1 MNDSKTSN
9 DSGKSKHKKKVSFSI
24 FEISTFEELAKLR
37 KMREE
42 ELDDFVANKKN
53 TNQYLTNLNQ
63 RNKILSI
70 SNNELI
76 SFDNNDKNI
85 PNYNNNIIKNYNNNQ
100 IRNINSKMHIPRPL
114 KKDESSGNDS
124 YFYNQEN
131 IADALKNKMSLN
143 KNKKRIV
150 FSSDEEDFKSND
162 IFSSPPQYNS
172 IEKNDIIH
180 DIDNIHSPI
189 NKNKDI
195 LTKENIFS
203 PSSNA
208 YNLNTNNN
216 IQNINNN
223 IMFSENNENQD
234 KNYNEIKDNNNEE
247 ENDNKENSN
256 ELVTFN
262 KNKIENNN
270 ININCLDEDKIE
282 NDENNIKNNLENNI
296 DNNIENNI
304 ENLENDLENN
314 KEHDNKNEIDNNN
327 YNIDNEQINEEND
340 NNKNLEE
347 NITVLFNLLE
357 KIFQISPLYKINLF
371 QEFFN
376 NLFNYLEYQYDQYI
390 DYELNDSKYFE
401 EVQNKSK
408 LIHQNIYYNIFI
420 NNIKEKIEKKKLY
433 QEHKLKAIKFSQYK
447 NYKYKI
453 KAFNS
458 LLTFSIK
465 QKEWLKSIQ
474 IGLMKKM
481 VWNCMDSLKLY
492 ANYKKIKNYLRI
504 RKKKKIFDALKNN
517 KQLSIRL
524 LKNGRKLSLIFEYR
538 HFFNNC
544 RKKILA
550 QKGKEINNKL
560 VNEFRY
566 QHLLKDIFNLIKK
579 NHDIRKEKQ
588 NLYNNMMINRNNR
601 GKEFINIKITRKET
615 VKYSN
620 GSTQMRIQNKINII

>member
-42 ELDDFVANKKN
+42 ELDDFVSNKKN

-63 RNKILSI
+63 RNKILSM

-85 PNYNNNIIKNYNNNQ
+85 PNYNNSIIKNYNNNQ
-100 IRNINSKMHIPRPL
+100 IRNISNKVNIPRPL

-131 IADALKNKMSLN
+131 IGDALKNKMSLT
-143 KNKKRIV
+143 KNKKKIV
-150 FSSDEEDFKSND
+150 FSSDEEDIKSND

-189 NKNKDI
+189 NKNKDM

-203 PSSNA
+203 PSSND

-216 IQNINNN
+216 LQNINNN

-234 KNYNEIKDNNNEE
+234 NNYNNYNEIEDNKNEE

-262 KNKIENNN
+262 KNKIENIN
-270 ININCLDEDKIE
+270 ININNNLDEDKID
-282 NDENNIKNNLENNI
+282 NNENNIENNLEDNKEYDNNLENNI
-296 DNNIENNI
+296 ENK
-304 ENLENDLENN
+304 N
-314 KEHDNKNEIDNNN
+314 KEDDNKNEIDNNN
-327 YNIDNEQINEEND
+327 YNKEINEENA
-340 NNKNLEE
+340 NNKKLEE
-347 NITVLFNLLE
+347 NATILFNLLE
-357 KIFQISPLYKINLF
+357 KIFQISPLYKINLI

-376 NLFNYLEYQYDQYI
+376 NLFNFLEHQYDQYI

-401 EVQNKSK
+401 EVKNKSR

-420 NNIKEKIEKKKLY
+420 NNVKEKIEKNKLY
-433 QEHKLKAIKFSQYK
+433 QEHKLKANKFVQYK

-465 QKEWLKSIQ
+465 QKEWIKSIQ
-474 IGLMKKM
+474 IGLRKKM
-481 VWNCMDSLKLY
+481 IWNCMDSLKLY

-517 KQLSIRL
+517 KQLSIQL

-566 QHLLKDIFNLIKK
+566 QYLLKGIFNLIKK
-579 NHDIRKEKQ
+579 NHDMRKEKQ

-601 GKEFINIKITRKET
+601 GKEFINIKVTRKET

-620 GSTQMRIQNKINII
+620 GSTQMRIQNKINIV

>member
-42 ELDDFVANKKN
+42 ELDDFVSNKKN

-63 RNKILSI
+63 RNKILSM

-85 PNYNNNIIKNYNNNQ
+85 PNYNNSIIKNYNNNQ
-100 IRNINSKMHIPRPL
+100 IRNISNKVNIPRPL

-131 IADALKNKMSLN
+131 IGDALKNKMSLT
-143 KNKKRIV
+143 KNKKKIV
-150 FSSDEEDFKSND
+150 FSSDEEDIKSND

-189 NKNKDI
+189 NKNKDM

-203 PSSNA
+203 PSSND

-216 IQNINNN
+216 LQNINNN

-234 KNYNEIKDNNNEE
+234 NIYNNYNEIEDNKNEE

-262 KNKIENNN
+262 KNKIENIN
-270 ININCLDEDKIE
+270 ININNNLDEDKIE
-282 NDENNIKNNLENNI
+282 NNENNNLEHNKEYDNNLENNI
-296 DNNIENNI
+296 ENK
-304 ENLENDLENN
+304 N
-314 KEHDNKNEIDNNN
+314 KEDDNKNEIDNNN
-327 YNIDNEQINEEND
+327 YNKEINEENA
-340 NNKNLEE
+340 NNKKLEE
-347 NITVLFNLLE
+347 NATILFNLLE
-357 KIFQISPLYKINLF
+357 KIFQISPLYKINLI

-376 NLFNYLEYQYDQYI
+376 NLFNFLEHQYDQYI

-401 EVQNKSK
+401 EVKNKSR

-420 NNIKEKIEKKKLY
+420 NNVKEKIEKNKLY
-433 QEHKLKAIKFSQYK
+433 QEHKLKANKFVQYK

-465 QKEWLKSIQ
+465 QKEWIKSIQ
-474 IGLMKKM
+474 IGLRKKM
-481 VWNCMDSLKLY
+481 IWNCMDSLKLY

-517 KQLSIRL
+517 KQLSIQL

-566 QHLLKDIFNLIKK
+566 QYLLKGIFNLIKK
-579 NHDIRKEKQ
+579 NHDMRKEKQ

-601 GKEFINIKITRKET
+601 GKEFINIKVTRKET

-620 GSTQMRIQNKINII
+620 GSTQMRIQNKINIV

>member
-42 ELDDFVANKKN
+42 ELDDFVSNKKN

-63 RNKILSI
+63 RNKILSM

-85 PNYNNNIIKNYNNNQ
+85 PNYNNSIIKNYNNNQ
-100 IRNINSKMHIPRPL
+100 IRNISNKVNIPRPL

-131 IADALKNKMSLN
+131 IGDALKNKMSLT
-143 KNKKRIV
+143 KNKKKIV
-150 FSSDEEDFKSND
+150 FSSDEEDIKSND
-162 IFSSPPQYNS
+162 IFSSPPQYS

-189 NKNKDI
+189 NKNKDM

-203 PSSNA
+203 PSSND

-216 IQNINNN
+216 LQNINNN

-234 KNYNEIKDNNNEE
+234 NIYNNYNEIEDNRNEE

-262 KNKIENNN
+262 KNKIENIN
-270 ININCLDEDKIE
+270 ININNNLDEDKID
-282 NDENNIKNNLENNI
+282 NNENNIENNLEDNKEYDNNLENNI
-296 DNNIENNI
+296 ENK
-304 ENLENDLENN
+304 N
-314 KEHDNKNEIDNNN
+314 KEDDNKNEIDNNN
-327 YNIDNEQINEEND
+327 YNKEINEENA
-340 NNKNLEE
+340 NNKKLEE
-347 NITVLFNLLE
+347 NATILFNLLE
-357 KIFQISPLYKINLF
+357 KIFQISPLYKINLI

-376 NLFNYLEYQYDQYI
+376 NLFNFLEHQYDQYI

-401 EVQNKSK
+401 EVKNKSR

-420 NNIKEKIEKKKLY
+420 NNVKEKIEKNKLY
-433 QEHKLKAIKFSQYK
+433 QEHKLKANKFVQYK

-620 GSTQMRIQNKINII
+620 VSTQMRIQNKINIV

>member
-42 ELDDFVANKKN
+42 ELDDFVSNKKN

-63 RNKILSI
+63 RNKILSM

-85 PNYNNNIIKNYNNNQ
+85 PNYNNSIIKNYNNNQ
-100 IRNINSKMHIPRPL
+100 IRNISNKVNIPRPL

-131 IADALKNKMSLN
+131 IGDALKNKMSLT
-143 KNKKRIV
+143 KNKKKIV
-150 FSSDEEDFKSND
+150 FSSDEEDIKSND

-189 NKNKDI
+189 NKNKDM

-203 PSSNA
+203 PSSND

-216 IQNINNN
+216 LQNINNN

-234 KNYNEIKDNNNEE
+234 NNYNNYNEIEDNKNEE

-262 KNKIENNN
+262 KNKIENIN
-270 ININCLDEDKIE
+270 ININNNLDEDKID
-282 NDENNIKNNLENNI
+282 NNENNIENNLEDNKEYDNNLENNI
-296 DNNIENNI
+296 ENK
-304 ENLENDLENN
+304 N
-314 KEHDNKNEIDNNN
+314 KEDDNKNEIDNNN
-327 YNIDNEQINEEND
+327 YNKEINEENA
-340 NNKNLEE
+340 NNKKLEE
-347 NITVLFNLLE
+347 NATILFNLLE
-357 KIFQISPLYKINLF
+357 KIFQISPLYKINLI

-376 NLFNYLEYQYDQYI
+376 NLFNFLEHQYDQYI

-401 EVQNKSK
+401 EVKNKSR

-420 NNIKEKIEKKKLY
+420 NNVKEKIEKNKLY
-433 QEHKLKAIKFSQYK
+433 QEHKLKAIKFVQYK

-465 QKEWLKSIQ
+465 QKEWIKSIQ
-474 IGLMKKM
+474 SGLRKKM
-481 VWNCMDSLKLY
+481 IWNCMDSLKLY

-517 KQLSIRL
+517 KQLSIQL
-524 LKNGRKLSLIFEYR
+524 LKNGRKLSLILEYR

-566 QHLLKDIFNLIKK
+566 QYLLKGIFNLIKK
-579 NHDIRKEKQ
+579 NHDMRKEKQ

-601 GKEFINIKITRKET
+601 GKEFINIKVTRKET

-620 GSTQMRIQNKINII
+620 GSTQMRIQNKINIV

>member
-42 ELDDFVANKKN
+42 ELDDFVSNKKN

-63 RNKILSI
+63 RNKILSM

-85 PNYNNNIIKNYNNNQ
+85 PNYNNSIIKNYNNKQ
-100 IRNINSKMHIPRPL
+100 IKNINNKVNIPRPL

-131 IADALKNKMSLN
+131 IGDALKNKMSLT
-143 KNKKRIV
+143 KNKKKIV
-150 FSSDEEDFKSND
+150 FSSDEEDIKSND

-189 NKNKDI
+189 NKNKDM

-203 PSSNA
+203 PSSND

-216 IQNINNN
+216 LQNINNN

-234 KNYNEIKDNNNEE
+234 NNYNNYNEIEDNKNEE

-262 KNKIENNN
+262 KNKIENIN
-270 ININCLDEDKIE
+270 ININNNLDEDKID
-282 NDENNIKNNLENNI
+282 NNENNIENNLEDNKEYDNNLENNI
-296 DNNIENNI
+296 ENK
-304 ENLENDLENN
+304 N
-314 KEHDNKNEIDNNN
+314 KEDDNKNEIDNNN
-327 YNIDNEQINEEND
+327 YNKEINEENA
-340 NNKNLEE
+340 NNKKLEE
-347 NITVLFNLLE
+347 NATILFNLLE
-357 KIFQISPLYKINLF
+357 KIFQISPLYKINLI

-376 NLFNYLEYQYDQYI
+376 NLFNFLEHQYDQYI

-401 EVQNKSK
+401 EVKNKSR

-420 NNIKEKIEKKKLY
+420 NNVKEKIEKNKLY
-433 QEHKLKAIKFSQYK
+433 QEHKLKAIKFVQYK

-465 QKEWLKSIQ
+465 QKEWIKSIQ
-474 IGLMKKM
+474 IGLRKKM
-481 VWNCMDSLKLY
+481 IWNCMDSLKLY

-517 KQLSIRL
+517 KQLSIQL

-566 QHLLKDIFNLIKK
+566 QYLLKGIFNLIKK
-579 NHDIRKEKQ
+579 NHDMRKEKQ

-601 GKEFINIKITRKET
+601 GKEFINIKVTRKET

-620 GSTQMRIQNKINII
+620 GSTQMRIQNKINIV

>member
-42 ELDDFVANKKN
+42 ELDDFVSNKKN

-63 RNKILSI
+63 RNKILSM

-85 PNYNNNIIKNYNNNQ
+85 PNYNNSIIKNYNNNQ
-100 IRNINSKMHIPRPL
+100 IRNISNKVNIPRPL

-131 IADALKNKMSLN
+131 IGDALKNKMSLT
-143 KNKKRIV
+143 KNKKKIV
-150 FSSDEEDFKSND
+150 FSSDEEDIKSND

-189 NKNKDI
+189 NKNKDM

-203 PSSNA
+203 PSSND

-216 IQNINNN
+216 LQNINNN

-234 KNYNEIKDNNNEE
+234 NNYNNYNEIEDNKNEE

-262 KNKIENNN
+262 KNKIENIN
-270 ININCLDEDKIE
+270 ININNNLDEDKID
-282 NDENNIKNNLENNI
+282 NNENNIENNLEDNKEYDNNLENNI
-296 DNNIENNI
+296 ENK
-304 ENLENDLENN
+304 N
-314 KEHDNKNEIDNNN
+314 KEDDNKNEIDNNN
-327 YNIDNEQINEEND
+327 YNKEINEENA
-340 NNKNLEE
+340 NNKKLEE
-347 NITVLFNLLE
+347 NATILFNLLE
-357 KIFQISPLYKINLF
+357 KIFQISPLYKINLI

-376 NLFNYLEYQYDQYI
+376 NLFNFLEHQYDQYI

-401 EVQNKSK
+401 EVKNKSR

-420 NNIKEKIEKKKLY
+420 NNVKEKIEKNKLY
-433 QEHKLKAIKFSQYK
+433 QEHKLKAIKFVQYK

-465 QKEWLKSIQ
+465 QKEWIKSIQ
-474 IGLMKKM
+474 SGLRKKM
-481 VWNCMDSLKLY
+481 IWNCMDSLKLY

-517 KQLSIRL
+517 KQLSIQL

-538 HFFNNC
+538 RFFNNC

-566 QHLLKDIFNLIKK
+566 QYLLKGIFNLIKK
-579 NHDIRKEKQ
+579 NHDMRKEKQ

-601 GKEFINIKITRKET
+601 GKEFINIKVTRKET

-620 GSTQMRIQNKINII
+620 GSTQMRIQNKINIV